1 MPDIREI
8 PISSIVVNDAAQFR
22 VTLNP
27 EAVAEYA
34 EAMKAG
40 EAFPPVVVFTS
51 DDPDAEGHIYY
62 LADGFHRIAAA
73 STAGLDTF
81 RADVHE
87 GGLRGAVLHSLS
99 ANSVHGLRRTNDDKY
114 KAVVFALRDP
124 ELRQKSQHEIARL
137 CGVSQAMVSKTF
149 NKLFPKPKAE
159 SDNGYQ
165 PAAFDTPEQVVAAL
179 EEGERAKV
187 IDHIMRTAQI
197 WDKQVRQRYERLG
210 LVTDYAG
217 GAQYTPLAKRV
228 LEALVDSDDPWTK
241 LERELWEFNQTL
253 PERERQHLYGFGSVK
268 PALEKLVKLNGDAGG
283 WVDSSAVGFQYGST
297 IYLLAMKGYVR
308 IHAVKRQGYGEDEF
322 HHITADG
329 CGLLGLP
336 ALPIPEPPTA
346 EEIAV
351 RRDAERRAREEAWRL
366 ERQAREAERAR
377 EEAEARAAMTAE
389 EVAEA
394 ADEERRWLGR
404 PLDTLRD
411 SFQACDWLAP
421 DMAQIE
427 QYLAALVALIK
438 GAPIK
443 PFEAPDNDDGTDEPE
458 ATRVEGGIDQHTAAE
473 IAAGSPDYTPEDE
486 AEAVEDGEVSPS
498 LMVLEHLYEEQRR
511 TGDWVPLMSFERGE
525 FGLLANFLSNGCVL
539 ELLRVTPSGG
549 LAKWYQITSMGCQCI
564 NMDALPDIPEP
575 PADQYPGQS
584 PNPFSNGDRVPEDEG
599 EPEAGDRA
607 PEAPAEAPPEPEF
620 KFAVGQ
626 RVNAPGGVTGEIES
640 RWQSDEGDLFY
651 KLKAFTFAYGE
662 VTLTDADAPA
672 APKPRYTP
680 PARPQSVGGISLR
693 DALDI
698 GGQRFTVRMF
708 SQRADRV
715 QLESNAG
722 GQRALKWH
730 RVATV
735 ESLKAAASAD
745 HSHGTNPA
753 LAELVEPAVG
763 QGAK

>member
-8 PISSIVVNDAAQFR
+8 PISRIVVNDAAQFR

-62 LADGFHRIAAA
+62 LADGFHRLAAA
-73 STAGLDTF
+73 KAAALEALN
-81 RADVHE
+81 ADVHE

-99 ANSVHGLRRTNDDKY
+99 ANRVHGLRRTNDDKY

-187 IDHIMRTAQI
+187 IIHIMGGTQI
-197 WDKQVRQRYERLG
+197 WDKQVKQRYQRLG
-210 LVTDYAG
+210 LVTSYETSVE
-217 GAQYTPLAKRV
+217 YTPLAKRV
-228 LEALVDSDDPWTK
+228 LEALVDSEDPWTK
-241 LERELWEFNQTL
+241 LELELWEFNQTL
-253 PERERQHLYGFGSVK
+253 PQGERQYLHGFGSVK
-268 PALEKLVKLNGDAGG
+268 PALEGLVRLNGAAGG

-351 RRDAERRAREEAWRL
+351 RRDAERRAQEEAWRL

-394 ADEERRWLGR
+394 ADEERRWLGQR
-404 PLDTLRD
+404 LDTLRD

-421 DMAQIE
+421 DMVSVGQH
-427 QYLAALVALIK
+427 LAALEKLVQE
-438 GAPIK
+438 APIK
-443 PFEAPDNDDGTDEPE
+443 PPPAPE
-458 ATRVEGGIDQHTAAE
+458 AEIMTGEAEGSVSAVVMLDYDSVPE
-473 IAAGSPDYTPEDE
+473 SPDMDKPQNPALAVVYEQQ
-486 AEAVEDGEVSPS
+486 AE
-498 LMVLEHLYEEQRR
+498 
-511 TGDWVPLMSFERGE
+511 TGAWVPLLSIARDHH
-525 FGLLANFLSNGCVL
+525 LHLASALTAGHVS
-539 ELLRVTPSGG
+539 ELIRTSPVSRTLVM
-549 LAKWYQITSMGCQCI
+549 WYAVSSAGAAALGKP
-564 NMDALPDIPEP
+564 ALPELVEP
-575 PADQYPGQS
+575 PA
-584 PNPFSNGDRVPEDEG
+584 G
-599 EPEAGDRA
+599 EF
-607 PEAPAEAPPEPEF
+607 PA
-620 KFAVGQ
+620 
-626 RVNAPGGVTGEIES
+626 
-640 RWQSDEGDLFY
+640 
-651 KLKAFTFAYGE
+651 
-662 VTLTDADAPA
+662 
-672 APKPRYTP
+672 
-680 PARPQSVGGISLR
+680 
-693 DALDI
+693 
-698 GGQRFTVRMF
+698 
-708 SQRADRV
+708 
-715 QLESNAG
+715 
-722 GQRALKWH
+722 
-730 RVATV
+730 
-735 ESLKAAASAD
+735 
-745 HSHGTNPA
+745 
-753 LAELVEPAVG
+753 AELVEPAVG